1 MIGGSCVEYEIES
14 RMKKFRNLKGVKKE
28 IVEVDEDFD
37 LVFQIEIDGKLRWRL
52 VRNKSKIESSKV
64 I

>member
-1 MIGGSCVEYEIES
+1 
-14 RMKKFRNLKGVKKE
+14 MKKFRNLKGAKKE

-37 LVFQIEIDGKLRWRL
+37 LVFQIEIDGKLRRRL

-64 I
+64 IENESIEDTE

>member
-1 MIGGSCVEYEIES
+1 
-14 RMKKFRNLKGVKKE
+14 MKKFRNLKGVKKE
-28 IVEVDEDFD
+28 VVEVDEDFD

-64 I
+64 IENESIEDME